1 MAGTWGPCHGM
12 FKRILIANRGEIAC
26 RIIKTARRLGIET
39 VAVYSDADKDALHV
53 ELADTAVAIGPPPAA
68 ESYLV
73 IDKIVAACKQT
84 GAEAVHPGYGFL
96 SEREA
101 FPKALAAAGVVFIGP
116 NPKAIAAMGDKIESK
131 KAAAAAKVS
140 TVPGHLGVIENEVE
154 AIEIAEEI
162 GYPVM
167 IKASAGGG
175 GKGMRIAHSKA
186 EVAEGFTRARSEA
199 KSSFGDDRVFIE
211 KFITD
216 PRHIEIQVLGDKHGH
231 VIYLGERECSIQRR
245 NQKVIE
251 EAPSP
256 LLDPATRKTMGEQAV
271 ALAKAV
277 GYDSAGTVEFV
288 AGQDKSFYFLEMN
301 TRLQVEHPVTELVT
315 GIDLVEQMIRVAAG
329 EKLAIKQ
336 NDVKLNGWA
345 IESRVYAEDPYRNFL
360 PSTGRLTRYRPPQ
373 EGTNNGITVRND
385 TGVYEGGEIS
395 LYYDPMIA
403 KLVTHAPTRG
413 AAISAQSDALDDF
426 VVDGIRHNIPFLAAL
441 MTHPRWQA
449 GKLSTGFIAEEFP
462 SGFQAHAPEGE
473 PAQVLAAVA
482 AAIDHV
488 LGERKRRVSGQLSG
502 RSVTRESQ
510 RAVWLGE
517 REIKLEVNRT
527 NGAIEVRM
535 HGSKSGPLKLHSDWR
550 SGDLI
555 WHGTINDK
563 PATVQVRT
571 ILNGFALSH
580 RGVETK
586 AYVYTERE
594 AGYARLMPVKK
605 VADTGKQVLC
615 PMPGLVVSI
624 AVKEGQEVKAGET
637 VAVVEAMKMENV
649 LRAEIDGTVKTIN
662 AKPGDSLAVDAV
674 ILEFA

>member
-1 MAGTWGPCHGM
+1 M

-26 RIIKTARRLGIET
+26 RVIKTARKLGIET
-39 VAVYSDADKDALHV
+39 VAVYSDADRDALHV
-53 ELADTAVAIGPPPAA
+53 AMADTAIAIGPAPAA

-73 IDKIVAACKQT
+73 IDKIVAACKQS

-101 FPKALAAAGVVFIGP
+101 FPKALAAAGIVFIGP

-154 AIEIAEEI
+154 AVKIAGEI

-186 EVAEGFTRARSEA
+186 EVAEGFARARSEA
-199 KSSFGDDRVFIE
+199 KSSFGDERVFIE

-216 PRHIEIQVLGDKHGH
+216 PRHIEIQVLGDKHGN

-256 LLDPATRKTMGEQAV
+256 LLDAATRKKMGEQAV

-301 TRLQVEHPVTELVT
+301 TRLQVEHPVTELIT

-336 NDVKLNGWA
+336 SDVELKGWA
-345 IESRVYAEDPYRNFL
+345 VESRVYAEDPYRNFL
-360 PSTGRLTRYRPPQ
+360 PSTGRLTRYRPPE
-373 EGTNNGITVRND
+373 EGSSNGVTIRND

-395 LYYDPMIA
+395 IYYDPMIA
-403 KLVTHAPTRG
+403 KLVTHAPTRS
-413 AAISAQSDALDDF
+413 AAISAQSDALDSF

-441 MTHPRWQA
+441 MAHPRWHA

-462 SGFQAHAPEGE
+462 SGFHAHAPEGA
-473 PAQVLAAVA
+473 PAEVLAAVA
-482 AAIDHV
+482 TAIDHV
-488 LGERKRRVSGQLSG
+488 LGERKRRISGQLGG

-517 REIKLEVNRT
+517 HQVKLEVKRDS
-527 NGAIEVRM
+527 GVIDVSFGGKAGVR
-535 HGSKSGPLKLHSDWR
+535 SLRSDWKP
-550 SGDLI
+550 GDSI
-555 WHGTINDK
+555 WRGTINDK
-563 PATVQVRT
+563 PLTVQVRT
-571 ILNGFALSH
+571 ISNGFALSY
-580 RGVETK
+580 RGIETN

-594 AGYARLMPVKK
+594 AGYARLMPPKK
-605 VADTGKQVLC
+605 LADTGKQIVC

-624 AVKEGQEVKAGET
+624 AVKEGQEVNAGET

-649 LRAEIDGTVKTIN
+649 LRAEIDGTVKKIN

-674 ILEFA
+674 ILEFV

>member
-1 MAGTWGPCHGM
+1 M

-26 RIIKTARRLGIET
+26 RIIKTARKMGIET
-39 VAVYSDADKDALHV
+39 VAVYSEADKDALHV
-53 ELADTAVAIGPPPAA
+53 AMADTAVRIGPPPAA

-73 IDKIVAACKQT
+73 IDKIVAACKES

-101 FPKALAAAGVVFIGP
+101 FPKALQAAGIVFIGP

-154 AIEIAEEI
+154 AMKIADEI

-175 GKGMRIAHSKA
+175 GKGMRIAYSKA
-186 EVAEGFTRARSEA
+186 EVAEGFARARSEA

-216 PRHIEIQVLGDKHGH
+216 PRHIEIQVLGDKHGN

-256 LLDPATRKTMGEQAV
+256 LLDAATRKKMGEQAV

-336 NDVKLNGWA
+336 SDVKLNGWA
-345 IESRVYAEDPYRNFL
+345 VESRVYAEDPYRNFL
-360 PSTGRLTRYRPPQ
+360 PSTGRLTRYRPPD
-373 EGTNNGITVRND
+373 EGVERRHRAQRHRRLRGRRD
-385 TGVYEGGEIS
+385 LALLRSDDRQAGDACADARGG
-395 LYYDPMIA
+395 D
-403 KLVTHAPTRG
+403 R
-413 AAISAQSDALDDF
+413 AQTDALDAF

-441 MTHPRWQA
+441 MAHQRWRA

-462 SGFQAHAPEGE
+462 AGFHPQVPEGE
-473 PAQVLAAVA
+473 AARCWPRSPPRSTMCWASASGAFPASSRAQRDAREPARGLA
-482 AAIDHV
+482 
-488 LGERKRRVSGQLSG
+488 RR
-502 RSVTRESQ
+502 
-510 RAVWLGE
+510 A
-517 REIKLEVNRT
+517 
-527 NGAIEVRM
+527 
-535 HGSKSGPLKLHSDWR
+535 
-550 SGDLI
+550 
-555 WHGTINDK
+555 
-563 PATVQVRT
+563 
-571 ILNGFALSH
+571 
-580 RGVETK
+580 
-586 AYVYTERE
+586 
-594 AGYARLMPVKK
+594 
-605 VADTGKQVLC
+605 GKQVGGQARERRHRGALSRQGQSGFAPSQPRTGSRAIRSGPAPSTASRWRC
-615 PMPGLVVSI
+615 RCARCRTALRSAIAASRQGLRLHR
-624 AVKEGQEVKAGET
+624 ARGRLRAADAGEESRRHRQAG
-637 VAVVEAMKMENV
+637 AVPDAGPGGVDRGQGRPGGQGRRDGGGRRGHEDGK
-649 LRAEIDGTVKTIN
+649 RAARRDRRHGEEDQRQ
-662 AKPGDSLAVDAV
+662 ARRQPGGRRGDPGVR
-674 ILEFA
+674 